1 MVLCLVVSMYLHEVG
16 HLLAMRLGG
25 MKCTAI
31 VMHGF
36 GGATVPESPALHTE
50 EFGRR
55 KCLALGN
62 FAAGPGANIALAAV
76 FFMARRI
83 LKLSGVEEG
92 PILDFWHGNDP
103 ALWFMYAAFMN
114 VALAIYNLLPIY
126 PLDGGHIFFYMF
138 SFCFPERFARYATTV
153 VTFIMGVAMVCVEAV
168 ALAAGRGSKISLV
181 LVAGICLCAVLVSCS
196 TSYDSYIRHK
206 RLSHSKEVGVGV
218 AANGM
223 PAPVRLQEMVDYEV

>member
-1 MVLCLVVSMYLHEVG
+1 MCDPVALAGIVCAALTKLPLLQTPSEYAWGMSLVLCLVVSMYLHEVG

-126 PLDGGHIFFYMF
+126 PLDVRHGCLRGEKPH
-138 SFCFPERFARYATTV
+138 ATCRLLTCC
-153 VTFIMGVAMVCVEAV
+153 MA
-168 ALAAGRGSKISLV
+168 ALAGWPHLFLHVQFLLSGAVRSLRDNCRDVYHGRG
-181 LVAGICLCAVLVSCS
+181 
-196 TSYDSYIRHK
+196 Y
-206 RLSHSKEVGVGV
+206 
-218 AANGM
+218 GM
-223 PAPVRLQEMVDYEV
+223 R